1 MNFSKASK
9 SYAVIFLDLFL
20 EMRALGSQ
28 VVFGEF
34 FSN

>member
-1 MNFSKASK
+1 MDFLKALK
-9 SYAVIFLDLFL
+9 SYAVSFLDFFL
-20 EMRALGSQ
+20 EMRALWSQ